1 MKKIIKYDFS
11 NDYEIKNLNS
21 FINQLSSYHRK
32 NDLVDISLDEENG
45 MYFTFSDEFYKK
57 VLKL

>member
-32 NDLVDISLDEENG
+32 NDLVDISLDEENAS
-45 MYFTFSDEFYKK
+45 YFTVSDEFYKK